1 MKRSALKPF
10 TLFSKLA
17 LWALILLI
25 SLPILSLG
33 FSWHRIDSG
42 LWQHLSDNLLL
53 ELLGNTFQLLL
64 GVAIGTGVLGISLAW
79 LVTRCE
85 FPGRRWFEWLLFLPF
100 AVPAYVLAFV
110 FLGVFDYAGPV
121 QSFFR
126 NTLNMQG
133 GLDIREGVW
142 GVAFIM
148 SLVFYPY
155 VYLLTRS
162 AFLAQPPNYTEAARS
177 LGDSPFRAFWRVSL
191 PLARPA
197 VIAGLS
203 LALMEV
209 LADFGTVAIF
219 NYDTFT
225 TAIYSSWV
233 DYRSLETAAQLSTL
247 LLIIA
252 ATLIALEHYQRGK
265 RAFHSGLPR
274 QQTRYRLHG
283 VKAIAAWGYLS
294 GVLLLA
300 FGLPLIQLS
309 LWTYQSFSG
318 WDPRLSEWIGNSL
331 ILAVFSALLTVLI
344 ALILNAVIHNHPLS
358 RLQTFGIRFT
368 TLGYALP
375 GSVLA
380 VGVMLLLFEVD
391 SLLDGGLWFSSGLFA
406 LVIAYMVR
414 FMAVAFGP
422 VESSFKTIKPSI
434 SEAARNLG
442 ASPLELFKR
451 IYWPLLTPGLLTALF
466 LVTLD
471 ILKELPATYLLRP
484 FGWDTL
490 AVRTFELSTEGL
502 YEAAAL
508 PALVLMV
515 IGLAG
520 LVIIEVLRARAEK
533 RHPISH

>member
-1 MKRSALKPF
+1 MTGFERRPF
-10 TLFSKLA
+10 HYFSQLA
-17 LWALILLI
+17 LWCLIGFV

-33 FSWHRIDSG
+33 FSWIQVDG
-42 LWQHLSDNLLL
+42 DLWVHLSDTLLT
-53 ELLGNTFQLLL
+53 ELFSHTFQLLFA
-64 GVAIGTGVLGISLAW
+64 VAIGTGFLGISLAW
-79 LVTRCE
+79 LVTQCE

-110 FLGVFDYAGPV
+110 FLGVLDYAGPL
-121 QSFFR
+121 QSFIRETFGV
-126 NTLNMQG
+126 G
-133 GLDIREGVW
+133 GGVDIREGVW
-142 GVAFIM
+142 GIAVIM

-162 AFLAQPPNYTEAARS
+162 AFLSQPPSYTEVARS
-177 LGDSPFRAFWRVSL
+177 LGASPLQAFFRVSL

-197 VIAGLS
+197 IIAGLS

-209 LADFGTVAIF
+209 LADFGTVAMF

-252 ATLIALEHYQRGK
+252 ATLMALEHYQRGK

-274 QQTRYRLHG
+274 QRNRYPLTG
-283 VKAIAAWGYLS
+283 LKALITVLYVFS
-294 GVLLLA
+294 VLLLA
-300 FGLPLIQLS
+300 FILPLVQLT
-309 LWTYQSFSG
+309 LWSVEAFTS
-318 WDPRLSEWIGNSL
+318 WDPRLLDWTRNSL
-331 ILAVFSALLTVLI
+331 TLATSAALITVAI
-344 ALILNAVIHNHPLS
+344 ALVLNAILHNQ
-358 RLQTFGIRFT
+358 RLNRFQALGIRFA

-380 VGVMLLLFEVD
+380 IGVMLFLFELN
-391 SLLDGGLWFSSGLFA
+391 SLFSEQLWLTSGLFA
-406 LVIAYMVR
+406 LITAYVVR
-414 FMAVAFGP
+414 FLAVAFGP

-442 ASPLELFKR
+442 ATPIELMKR
-451 IYWPLLTPGLLTALF
+451 IYWPLLTPGILTALF

-508 PALVLMV
+508 PALILMG

-520 LVIIEVLRARAEK
+520 LVIIEWLRARTE
-533 RHPISH
+533 RHY

>member
-1 MKRSALKPF
+1 MKPF

-33 FSWHRIDSG
+33 FSWHSIDG
-42 LWQHLSDNLLL
+42 ELWQHLSDNLLF

-64 GVAIGTGVLGISLAW
+64 GVAIGTGLLGISLAW

-110 FLGVFDYAGPV
+110 FLGLFDYAGPV
-121 QSFFR
+121 QSLLRETFQW
-126 NTLNMQG
+126 QG
-133 GLDIREGVW
+133 GIDIREGVW
-142 GVAFIM
+142 GVAIIM

-155 VYLLTRS
+155 VYLLARS
-162 AFLAQPPNYTEAARS
+162 AFLAQPPSYTEAARN
-177 LGDSPFRAFWRVSL
+177 LGNSPFRAFLRVSL

-197 VIAGLS
+197 IIAGLS

-274 QQTRYRLHG
+274 QQARYHLTG
-283 VKAIAAWGYLS
+283 FKAAATWIYLTS
-294 GVLLLA
+294 VLALA
-300 FGLPLIQLS
+300 FGLPLVQLS
-309 LWTYQSFSG
+309 LWSLESFTA
-318 WDPRLSEWIGNSL
+318 WDPRLTEWIGNSL
-331 ILAVFSALLTVLI
+331 LLAVFSALLTVFI
-344 ALILNAVIHNHPLS
+344 ALILNAIIHNQPLN
-358 RLQTFGIRFT
+358 RLQRFGIRFT

-380 VGVMLLLFEVD
+380 VGVMLFLFE
-391 SLLDGGLWFSSGLFA
+391 LDGWFKGALWFSGGLFA
-406 LVIAYMVR
+406 LIIAYMVR

-442 ASPLELFKR
+442 ATPFELVKR

-508 PALVLMV
+508 PALVLMG

-520 LVIIEVLRARAEK
+520 LVIIEILRARTEK
-533 RHPISH
+533 R